1 MKDSIFA
8 IRRTLQNYTNGGYVL
23 IMVTV
28 LAMIIANSPLAS
40 MYFSWWDVP
49 VSLQIGSFNL
59 FSHHGEPMTLMQFI
73 NDALMAIFFFSVGL
87 EIKREVLVGELSS
100 VKQALL
106 PVIAAVGGIVLP
118 ILIFR
123 MVAEGEDILRGSAIP
138 MATDIAFSL
147 GILSMLGRR
156 VPIGLKIFLATLAVA
171 DDVGGILA
179 IAIFYSGEIYFT
191 YLLYAFGLLVVLL
204 MGSKWHIN
212 SLSLIHI

>member
-1 MKDSIFA
+1 
-8 IRRTLQNYTNGGYVL
+8 
-23 IMVTV
+23 MVTV

-138 MATDIAFSL
+138 MATDRRNL
-147 GILSMLGRR
+147 GNSDILFRR
-156 VPIGLKIFLATLAVA
+156 NLFYLFALCFWAV
-171 DDVGGILA
+171 
-179 IAIFYSGEIYFT
+179 SGSTNGFEMAY
-191 YLLYAFGLLVVLL
+191 
-204 MGSKWHIN
+204 
-212 SLSLIHI
+212 

>member
-40 MYFSWWDVP
+40 MYFSWWNVP
-49 VSLQIGSFNL
+49 VSLQIGNFNL

-106 PVIAAVGGIVLP
+106 PVIAAGRGYCAANFDFPNGCRRRRYIKRKCDSDGYRYRIFFRHFKYVG
-118 ILIFR
+118 
-123 MVAEGEDILRGSAIP
+123 
-138 MATDIAFSL
+138 
-147 GILSMLGRR
+147 
-156 VPIGLKIFLATLAVA
+156 
-171 DDVGGILA
+171 
-179 IAIFYSGEIYFT
+179 
-191 YLLYAFGLLVVLL
+191 
-204 MGSKWHIN
+204 
-212 SLSLIHI
+212 